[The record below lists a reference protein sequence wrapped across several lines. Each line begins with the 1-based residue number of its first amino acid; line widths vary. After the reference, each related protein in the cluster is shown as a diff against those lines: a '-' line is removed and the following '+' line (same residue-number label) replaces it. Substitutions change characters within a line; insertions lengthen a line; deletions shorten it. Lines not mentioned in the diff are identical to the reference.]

1 MDLEPRLLYLDA
13 YLAAFDKPSG
23 LLSQPGLGPDLADS
37 LITRVQQRW
46 PELRLVHRLDRDTSG
61 LLLLA
66 FTPLVHRQLSGL
78 FAARAIHKVYGAEVA
93 GHPRAQGGLIDR
105 PLARLGTRPPR
116 YGPLPVDQG
125 GKPAITHWRV
135 LQRRWDGQGRPIA
148 RLLLVPRTG
157 RSHQLRVHLEQI
169 GYPILGDPIYG
180 SAPGVAE
187 GAAPGADRLKL
198 HAWGLRF
205 RHPATGKPLR
215 LRCPAP
221 WDNPDGP
228 SSVLAP
234 HG

>member
-1 MDLEPRLLYLDA
+1 VDVEPRLVYRDSW
-13 YLAAFDKPSG
+13 LAAFDKPSG
-23 LLSQPGLGPDLADS
+23 LLSQPGLGPDLTDS

-66 FTPLVHRQLSGL
+66 FSPEIHRQLSGL
-78 FAARAIHKVYGAEVA
+78 FAARAIQKAYLAEVA

-105 PLARLGTRPPR
+105 PLARIDTRPPR
-116 YGPLPVDQG
+116 YGVLPVEQG
-125 GKPAITHWRV
+125 GKPALTQWRV

-169 GYPILGDPIYG
+169 GHPILGDPIYG
-180 SAPGVAE
+180 SASGFSE
-187 GAAPGADRLKL
+187 GASEGADRLRL

-205 RHPATGKPLR
+205 RHPATGKTLR

-221 WDNPDGP
+221 WDHPDGP
-228 SSVLAP
+228 RSVLEP

>member
-1 MDLEPRLLYLDA
+1 MDLEPRLLYLDP

-46 PELRLVHRLDRDTSG
+46 QELRLVHRLDRDTSG

-66 FTPLVHRQLSGL
+66 FTPRVHRQLSGL
-78 FAARAIHKVYGAEVA
+78 FAARAIDNTYGAEVA
-93 GHPRAQGGLIDR
+93 GHPRAQGGLIDS
-105 PLARLGTRPPR
+105 PLVRIGTRPPR
-116 YGPLPVDQG
+116 YGVCPVEQG

-148 RLLLVPRTG
+148 RLVLVPRTG

-169 GYPILGDPIYG
+169 GHPILGDPIYG
-180 SAPGVAE
+180 SAPG
-187 GAAPGADRLKL
+187 ADRLRL

-215 LRCPAP
+215 LRCPPP
-221 WDNPDGP
+221 WDDSDGP
-228 SSVLAP
+228 SSVLVP

>member
-1 MDLEPRLLYLDA
+1 MDLEPRLVYRDSW
-13 YLAAFDKPSG
+13 LAAFDKPSG
-23 LLSQPGLGPDLADS
+23 LLSQPGFGPDLADS

-78 FAARAIHKVYGAEVA
+78 FAARAIHKAYLAEVA

-105 PLARLGTRPPR
+105 PLARIGTRPPR
-116 YGPLPVDQG
+116 YGPLPEEQG
-125 GKPAITHWRV
+125 GKPALTQWRV
-135 LQRRWDGQGRPIA
+135 LQRRWDGQDRPIS

-169 GYPILGDPIYG
+169 GHPILGDPIYG
-180 SAPGVAE
+180 SASGFSE
-187 GAAPGADRLKL
+187 GASEGADRLRL

-205 RHPATGKPLR
+205 RHPATGMTLR

-221 WDNPDGP
+221 WDHPDGP
-228 SSVLAP
+228 RSVLEP

>member
-1 MDLEPRLLYLDA
+1 
-13 YLAAFDKPSG
+13 
-23 LLSQPGLGPDLADS
+23 LSQPGLGPDLTDS

-66 FTPLVHRQLSGL
+66 FSPEIHRQLSGL
-78 FAARAIHKVYGAEVA
+78 FAARAIQKAYLAEVA

-105 PLARLGTRPPR
+105 PLARIDTRPPR
-116 YGPLPVDQG
+116 YGVLPVEQG
-125 GKPAITHWRV
+125 GKPALTQWRV

-169 GYPILGDPIYG
+169 GHPILGDPIYG
-180 SAPGVAE
+180 SASGFSE
-187 GAAPGADRLKL
+187 GASEGADRLRL

-205 RHPATGKPLR
+205 RHPATGKTLR

-221 WDNPDGP
+221 WDHPDGP
-228 SSVLAP
+228 RSVLEP

>member
-1 MDLEPRLLYLDA
+1 MDLEPRLVYRDSW
-13 YLAAFDKPSG
+13 LAAFDKPSG
-23 LLSQPGLGPDLADS
+23 LLSQPGFGPDLADS

-66 FTPLVHRQLSGL
+66 FTPRVHRQLSGL
-78 FAARAIHKVYGAEVA
+78 FAARAIDKTYGAEVA

-105 PLARLGTRPPR
+105 PLARIGTRPPR
-116 YGPLPVDQG
+116 YGVLPVDQG
-125 GKPAITHWRV
+125 GKPAISQWRV
-135 LQRRWDGQGRPIA
+135 LQRCWDGQDRPIS

-169 GYPILGDPIYG
+169 GHPILGDPIYG
-180 SAPGVAE
+180 SASGFSE
-187 GAAPGADRLKL
+187 GASEGADRLRL

-205 RHPATGKPLR
+205 RHPATGKTLR

-221 WDNPDGP
+221 WDHPDGP
-228 SSVLAP
+228 RSVLEP

>member
-1 MDLEPRLLYLDA
+1 MDLEPRLVYRDSW
-13 YLAAFDKPSG
+13 LAAFDKPSG
-23 LLSQPGLGPDLADS
+23 LLSQPGFGPDLADS

-66 FTPLVHRQLSGL
+66 FTPRVHRQLSGL
-78 FAARAIHKVYGAEVA
+78 FAARTIQKAYLAEVA

-105 PLARLGTRPPR
+105 PLARIGTRPPR
-116 YGPLPVDQG
+116 YGVLPEEQG
-125 GKPAITHWRV
+125 GKPAITQWRV
-135 LQRRWDGQGRPIA
+135 LQRRWDGQGRPIS

-169 GYPILGDPIYG
+169 GHPILGDPIYG
-180 SAPGVAE
+180 SASGFSE
-187 GAAPGADRLKL
+187 GASEGADRLRL

-205 RHPATGKPLR
+205 RHPATGKTLR

-221 WDNPDGP
+221 WDHPDGP
-228 SSVLAP
+228 RSVLEP

>member
-1 MDLEPRLLYLDA
+1 MDLEPRLVYRDSW
-13 YLAAFDKPSG
+13 LAAFDKPSG

-78 FAARAIHKVYGAEVA
+78 FAARAIHKAYLAEVA

-105 PLARLGTRPPR
+105 PLARIGTRPPR
-116 YGPLPVDQG
+116 YGPLPEEQG
-125 GKPAITHWRV
+125 GKPALTQWRV
-135 LQRRWDGQGRPIA
+135 LQRRWDGQDRPIS

-169 GYPILGDPIYG
+169 GHPILGDPIYG
-180 SAPGVAE
+180 SASGFSE
-187 GAAPGADRLKL
+187 GASEGADRLRL

-205 RHPATGKPLR
+205 RHPATGMTLR

-221 WDNPDGP
+221 WDHPDGP
-228 SSVLAP
+228 RSVLEP

>member
-1 MDLEPRLLYLDA
+1 MDLEPRLVYRDSW
-13 YLAAFDKPSG
+13 LAAFDKPSG
-23 LLSQPGLGPDLADS
+23 LLSQPGLGPDLTDS

-78 FAARAIHKVYGAEVA
+78 FAARAIHKAYLAEVA

-105 PLARLGTRPPR
+105 PLARIGTRPPR
-116 YGPLPVDQG
+116 YGPLPEEQG
-125 GKPAITHWRV
+125 GKPALTQWRV
-135 LQRRWDGQGRPIA
+135 LQRRWDGQDRPIS

-169 GYPILGDPIYG
+169 GHPILGDPIYG
-180 SAPGVAE
+180 SASGFSE
-187 GAAPGADRLKL
+187 GASEGADRLRL

-205 RHPATGKPLR
+205 RHPATGMTLR

-221 WDNPDGP
+221 WDHPDGP
-228 SSVLAP
+228 RSVLEP

>member
-1 MDLEPRLLYLDA
+1 VDVEPRLVYRDSW
-13 YLAAFDKPSG
+13 LAAFDKPSG
-23 LLSQPGLGPDLADS
+23 LLSQPGLGPDLTDS

-66 FTPLVHRQLSGL
+66 FSPEIHRQLSGL
-78 FAARAIHKVYGAEVA
+78 FAARAIQKAYLAEVA

-105 PLARLGTRPPR
+105 PLARIDTRPPR
-116 YGPLPVDQG
+116 YGVLPVEQG
-125 GKPAITHWRV
+125 GKPALTQWRV

-169 GYPILGDPIYG
+169 GHPILGDPIYG
-180 SAPGVAE
+180 SASGFSE
-187 GAAPGADRLKL
+187 GASEGADRLRL

-221 WDNPDGP
+221 WDHPDGP
-228 SSVLAP
+228 RSVLEP

>member
-1 MDLEPRLLYLDA
+1 MDVEPRLVYRDSW
-13 YLAAFDKPSG
+13 LAAFDKPSG
-23 LLSQPGLGPDLADS
+23 LLSQPGLGPDLTDS

-66 FTPLVHRQLSGL
+66 FSPEIHRQLSGL
-78 FAARAIHKVYGAEVA
+78 FAARAIQKAYLAEVA

-105 PLARLGTRPPR
+105 PLARIDTRPPR
-116 YGPLPVDQG
+116 YGVLPVEQG
-125 GKPAITHWRV
+125 GKPALTQWRV

-169 GYPILGDPIYG
+169 GHPILGDPIYG
-180 SAPGVAE
+180 SASGFSE
-187 GAAPGADRLKL
+187 GASEGADRLRL

-205 RHPATGKPLR
+205 RHPATGKTLR

-221 WDNPDGP
+221 WDHPDGP
-228 SSVLAP
+228 RSVLEP

>member
-1 MDLEPRLLYLDA
+1 MDLEPRLVYRDSW
-13 YLAAFDKPSG
+13 LAAFDKPSG

-46 PELRLVHRLDRDTSG
+46 PALRLVHRLDRDTSG

-66 FTPLVHRQLSGL
+66 FSPEIHRQLSGL
-78 FAARAIHKVYGAEVA
+78 FAARAIHKAYLAEVA
-93 GHPRAQGGLIDR
+93 GHPGAQGGLIDR
-105 PLARLGTRPPR
+105 PLARIGTRPPR
-116 YGPLPVDQG
+116 YGVLPVEQG
-125 GKPAITHWRV
+125 GKLAITQWRV
-135 LQRRWDGQGRPIA
+135 LQRRWDGQGRPIS
-148 RLLLVPRTG
+148 RLLLLPRTG

-169 GYPILGDPIYG
+169 GHPILGDPIYG
-180 SAPGVAE
+180 SAPGFSE
-187 GAAPGADRLKL
+187 GASPGADRLRL

-221 WDNPDGP
+221 WDHSDGP
-228 SSVLAP
+228 RSVLEP

>member
-1 MDLEPRLLYLDA
+1 MDLEPRLLYRDPW
-13 YLAAFDKPSG
+13 LAAFDKPSG

-78 FAARAIHKVYGAEVA
+78 FAARAIHKAYLAEVA

-105 PLARLGTRPPR
+105 PLARIGTRPPR
-116 YGPLPVDQG
+116 YGPLPEEQG
-125 GKPAITHWRV
+125 GKPALTQWRV
-135 LQRRWDGQGRPIA
+135 LQRRWDGQDRPIS

-169 GYPILGDPIYG
+169 GHPILGDPIYG
-180 SAPGVAE
+180 MAS
-187 GAAPGADRLKL
+187 GADRLKL

-205 RHPATGKPLR
+205 RHPATGQPLR

-221 WDNPDGP
+221 WEHPDGP
-228 SSVLAP
+228 RSVLAP

>member
-1 MDLEPRLLYLDA
+1 MDLEPRLVYRDPW
-13 YLAAFDKPSG
+13 LAAFDKPSG

-66 FTPLVHRQLSGL
+66 FSPEIHRQLSGL
-78 FAARAIHKVYGAEVA
+78 FAARAIHKAYWAEVA
-93 GHPRAQGGLIDR
+93 GHPRAQGGLIDG
-105 PLARLGTRPPR
+105 PLARIGTRPPR
-116 YGPLPVDQG
+116 YGPLPEEQG
-125 GKPAITHWRV
+125 GKPAITQWRV
-135 LQRRWDGQGRPIA
+135 LQRRWDGQDRPIS

-169 GYPILGDPIYG
+169 GHPILGDPIYG
-180 SAPGVAE
+180 AAPGFSE
-187 GAAPGADRLKL
+187 GASPGADRLRL
-198 HAWGLRF
+198 HAWGLRI

-221 WDNPDGP
+221 WEHPDGP
-228 SSVLAP
+228 SSVLVP

>member
-1 MDLEPRLLYLDA
+1 VDLEPRLVYRDSW
-13 YLAAFDKPSG
+13 LAAFDKPSG
-23 LLSQPGLGPDLADS
+23 LLSQPGLGPDLTDS

-66 FTPLVHRQLSGL
+66 FSPEIHRQLSGL
-78 FAARAIHKVYGAEVA
+78 FAARAIQKAYLAEVA

-105 PLARLGTRPPR
+105 PLARIDTRPPR
-116 YGPLPVDQG
+116 YGVLPVEQG
-125 GKPAITHWRV
+125 GKPALTQWRV

-169 GYPILGDPIYG
+169 GHPILGDPIYG
-180 SAPGVAE
+180 SASGFSE
-187 GAAPGADRLKL
+187 GASEGADRLRL

-205 RHPATGKPLR
+205 RHPATGKTLR

-221 WDNPDGP
+221 WDHPDGP
-228 SSVLAP
+228 RSVLEP

>member
-1 MDLEPRLLYLDA
+1 MDLEPRLVYRDSW
-13 YLAAFDKPSG
+13 LAAFDKPSG
-23 LLSQPGLGPDLADS
+23 LLSQPGFGPDLADS

-66 FTPLVHRQLSGL
+66 FSPEIHRQLSGL
-78 FAARAIHKVYGAEVA
+78 FAARAIQKAYLAEVA
-93 GHPRAQGGLIDR
+93 GHPRAQGGLIDG
-105 PLARLGTRPPR
+105 PLARIGTRPPR
-116 YGPLPVDQG
+116 YGPLPEEQG
-125 GKPAITHWRV
+125 GKPAITQWRV
-135 LQRRWDGQGRPIA
+135 LQRRWDGQGRPIS

-169 GYPILGDPIYG
+169 GHPILGDPIYG
-180 SAPGVAE
+180 MAS
-187 GAAPGADRLKL
+187 GADRLRL

-205 RHPATGKPLR
+205 RHPATGKTLR

-221 WDNPDGP
+221 WDHPDGP
-228 SSVLAP
+228 RSVLEP

>member
-1 MDLEPRLLYLDA
+1 MDLEPRLLYRDPW
-13 YLAAFDKPSG
+13 LAAFDKPSG

-37 LITRVQQRW
+37 LITRVQRRW
-46 PELRLVHRLDRDTSG
+46 QELRLVHRLDRDTSG

-66 FTPLVHRQLSGL
+66 FSPEIQSQLSGL
-78 FAARAIHKVYGAEVA
+78 FAARAIQKAYLAEVA

-116 YGPLPVDQG
+116 YGPVPVDHG
-125 GKPAITHWRV
+125 GKPAITQWRV
-135 LQRRWDGQGRPIA
+135 LQRHWDGLGRPIS
-148 RLLLVPRTG
+148 RLILVPRTG

-169 GYPILGDPIYG
+169 GHPILGDPLYG
-180 SAPGVAE
+180 SAPGVAA
-187 GAAPGADRLKL
+187 GAAPGADRLRL

-205 RHPATGKPLR
+205 CHPATGQPLR

-221 WDNPDGP
+221 WEHPDGP
-228 SSVLAP
+228 RSVLAP